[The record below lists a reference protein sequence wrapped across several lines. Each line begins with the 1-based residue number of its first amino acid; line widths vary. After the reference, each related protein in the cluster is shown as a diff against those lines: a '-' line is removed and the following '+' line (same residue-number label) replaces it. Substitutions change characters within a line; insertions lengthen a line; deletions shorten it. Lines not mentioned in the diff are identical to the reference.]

1 MNLRTFALPAVA
13 AIVLVGCNSS
23 NTMTRAERLNAL
35 EDRADETID
44 AAMESDSGL
53 ERFFDTA
60 AGYAVFPKI
69 GKGGFIIGG
78 SAGDGVVYQN
88 DRVIGYTSISSG
100 SIGAQIGGQSFSQI
114 IFFEERTDLNR
125 FKRGD
130 FEFDANAS
138 AVAIKSGASARADYT
153 KGLLVFVFGEK
164 GLMAEASIGGQKFDY
179 EAR

>member
-1 MNLRTFALPAVA
+1 MNLRTLVLPVVA
-13 AIVLVGCNSS
+13 AFVLVGCNSG
-23 NTMTRAERLNAL
+23 NTTTRAERLNAL
-35 EDRADETID
+35 EDKADEAID
-44 AAMESDSGL
+44 SALAGDAGL

-100 SIGAQIGGQSFSQI
+100 SIGAQIGGQSFSQV

-125 FKRGD
+125 FKQGD

-138 AVAIKSGASARADYT
+138 AVALESGASARADYS